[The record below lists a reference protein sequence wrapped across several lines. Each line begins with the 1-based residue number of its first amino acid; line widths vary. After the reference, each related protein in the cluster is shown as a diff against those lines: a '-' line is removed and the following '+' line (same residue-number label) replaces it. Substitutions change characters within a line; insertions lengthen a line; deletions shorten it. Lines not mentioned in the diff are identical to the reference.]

1 MSLRNKALK
10 SYSSVN
16 VQSGVAYADNIQL
29 VQMLFDGLCDSLAE
43 AEGQI
48 QRNEIAAKGKS
59 LSRAS
64 RIVFGLQS
72 SLDFDRGGEIAR
84 NLSEL
89 YSYSTRRILHANLH
103 NDVEVVKEVRGLIG
117 EIRDAWKQM
126 PELMKKSDVK
136 KVG

>member
-10 SYSSVN
+10 SYGQVK
-16 VQSGVAYADNIQL
+16 VQTGVAYADNIQL

-72 SLDFDRGGEIAR
+72 SLDFERGGEISS

-89 YSYSTRRILHANLH
+89 YSYTTRRILHANLH
-103 NDVEVVKEVRGLIG
+103 NDIEVVREVRRLMG

-126 PELMKKSDVK
+126 PELLKNPNLQKT
-136 KVG
+136 G

>member
-10 SYSSVN
+10 SYGQVK

-72 SLDFDRGGEIAR
+72 SLDFERGGEISS

-89 YSYSTRRILHANLH
+89 YSYTTRRILHANLH
-103 NDVEVVKEVRGLIG
+103 NDIEVVREVRRLMG

-126 PELMKKSDVK
+126 PELLKNPNLQKT
-136 KVG
+136 G